1 MTCAGARERFSDL
14 VDDLLAAEDRAALA
28 AHLAGCAGC
37 RRELDRLQ
45 ATVSALRA
53 AEPPRAPA
61 GFVDRVLAAARPA
74 PWYRRAV
81 RRLLFPLPVKLP
93 LEAAAIVLVGIG
105 VAYVFERTP
114 EFQDATR
121 IETFRRESEPP
132 RGAKLRAPER
142 AEAPREPAPPAA
154 RSPEST
160 APSAPGP
167 PVTPAPSAAP
177 RVEAPVGAPEARTSD
192 ATAPQQ
198 VLAAPE
204 TPRDAPAGPRAAQ
217 APARVIPPAAEKES
231 ARAAPPAR
239 AAVTPEEKTVAS
251 PQDSAS
257 ARARSDAARP
267 AAPLPV
273 APRAEAPAPQSGTTT
288 AESVAPPIGLPPSA
302 PTASTTPRSQLRLAA
317 KAAPPAVSG
326 RLAVENRVES
336 ERALRDLVSRHRG
349 TLLSRRAEPDAV
361 TVEIL
366 LPRDAYPGF
375 VRAIAALGRLTLERE
390 PAELPESLRLDL
402 RLD

>member
-1 MTCAGARERFSDL
+1 MTCAGARERFSDM

-28 AHLAGCAGC
+28 AHLAGCAEC

-45 ATVSALRA
+45 ATVSVLRA
-53 AEPPRAPA
+53 VEPPRAPA

-105 VAYVFERTP
+105 VAYVFQRTP
-114 EFQDATR
+114 ELQEATR
-121 IETFRRESEPP
+121 IETFRREPV
-132 RGAKLRAPER
+132 
-142 AEAPREPAPPAA
+142 PPAT
-154 RSPEST
+154 RVPEST

-167 PVTPAPSAAP
+167 PATPAPSPAP
-177 RVEAPVGAPEARTSD
+177 RVEAPVAAPEARTSE
-192 ATAPQQ
+192 ATAPQR
-198 VLAAPE
+198 VLTAPG

-231 ARAAPPAR
+231 ARAAPPAPVEPPAR
-239 AAVTPEEKTVAS
+239 AAVTPEDKTVAS
-251 PQDSAS
+251 PQDSPPV
-257 ARARSDAARP
+257 RARSDAARP
-267 AAPLPV
+267 AASLPV
-273 APRAEAPAPQSGTTT
+273 APRAEAPAPTSGTTT
-288 AESVAPPIGLPPSA
+288 AESVTPSISPAPSA
-302 PTASTTPRSQLRLAA
+302 PAPSTTPRAQLRLAA

-326 RLAVENRVES
+326 RLAVEDRVES

-361 TVEIL
+361 VVEVL
-366 LPRDAYPGF
+366 LPGDAYPGF